1 MGHLDLISI
10 ILKAG
15 WFFGLSPSPIV
26 VAIDGLAP
34 VDRKSTRFYFIDLD
48 PFRLRIVRTTTAL
61 RLDKLQGPHNINS
74 CMETSLEFK

>member
-26 VAIDGLAP
+26 VTIDELA
-34 VDRKSTRFYFIDLD
+34 
-48 PFRLRIVRTTTAL
+48 
-61 RLDKLQGPHNINS
+61 GPLLLKEQSDI
-74 CMETSLEFK
+74 